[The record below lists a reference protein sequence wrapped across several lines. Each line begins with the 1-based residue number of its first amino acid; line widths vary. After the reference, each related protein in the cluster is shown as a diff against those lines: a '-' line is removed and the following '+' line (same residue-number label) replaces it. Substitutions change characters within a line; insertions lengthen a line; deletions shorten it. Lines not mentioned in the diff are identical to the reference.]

1 MPLFTHVERLR
12 KGLPEGVLADDD
24 PGTRVAGSPGTSARS
39 ASGTPTV
46 GVAATDLAERMGA
59 AATGC

>member
-1 MPLFTHVERLR
+1 MS
-12 KGLPEGVLADDD
+12 ADDD
-24 PGTRVAGSPGTSARS
+24 PGTGVAGSPGTSARS

>member
-1 MPLFTHVERLR
+1 MS
-12 KGLPEGVLADDD
+12 ADDD
-24 PGTRVAGSPGTSARS
+24 PGTGVAGSPGTSARS

-59 AATGC
+59 AATGCWTAGAGTGFVDYQD